1 MIEAKWVITWGWE
14 TTSGTSNRFVGT
26 SLTLEIQF
34 YSHLLEY
41 YTPLVACTGAKW
53 QQYNQVT
60 VVIAYCE
67 LVRLTQSGP

>member
-1 MIEAKWVITWGWE
+1 M
-14 TTSGTSNRFVGT
+14 GT

-34 YSHLLEY
+34 YSHLIEY
-41 YTPLVACTGAKW
+41 YTTLVACTGAKW

-67 LVRLTQSGP
+67 LVRLTQSGPQTFEDQNVQLPISDRHSDVW